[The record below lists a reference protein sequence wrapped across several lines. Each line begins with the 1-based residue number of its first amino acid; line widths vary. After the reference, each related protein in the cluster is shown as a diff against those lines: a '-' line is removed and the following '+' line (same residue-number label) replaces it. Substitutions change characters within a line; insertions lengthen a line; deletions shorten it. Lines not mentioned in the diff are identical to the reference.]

1 MAKRFTFED
10 LNFKA
15 DPHLASKYQ
24 TSFIRT
30 RLSFGEKYG
39 LSIVRLP
46 GKNTYEIGALVDGEL
61 TELPGIT
68 AEGDTVKA
76 GLTPDDVSGIILK
89 MQSIS
94 ASNPIEEDVSSWDT
108 IEETKEENV

>member
-10 LNFKA
+10 LNFKP
-15 DPHLASKYQ
+15 DEHIMRM
-24 TSFIRT
+24 IRT
-30 RLSFGEKYG
+30 KLSVGEKYG
-39 LSIVRLP
+39 LSIVQLP
-46 GKNTYEIGALVDGEL
+46 DSNTYEIGALVNGEL

-76 GLTPDDVSGIILK
+76 GLSPDDITGIILK

-94 ASNPIEEDVSSWDT
+94 ASDP
-108 IEETKEENV
+108 KEENV

>member
-46 GKNTYEIGALVDGEL
+46 GKNTYEIGALVNEEL

-68 AEGDTVKA
+68 DDGDTVKT
-76 GLTPDDVSGIILK
+76 GLTPDDVTGIILK

-94 ASNPIEEDVSSWDT
+94 ASDPIEEDVSSWDMV
-108 IEETKEENV
+108 EETKEENV

>member
-1 MAKRFTFED
+1 MSKRFTFAD
-10 LNFKA
+10 LNFKE
-15 DPHLASKYQ
+15 DPHLAEKYQ
-24 TSFIRT
+24 TTFIRT

-68 AEGDTVKA
+68 EDGDTVKA

-94 ASNPIEEDVSSWDT
+94 ASEPKEEDVLF
-108 IEETKEENV
+108 

>member
-1 MAKRFTFED
+1 MATRFTFED
-10 LNFKA
+10 LNFKE
-15 DPHLASKYQ
+15 DPHLAEKYQ
-24 TSFIRT
+24 TTFIRT

-68 AEGDTVKA
+68 AEGDTVKS
-76 GLTPDDVSGIILK
+76 GLSPDDVTGIILK

-94 ASNPIEEDVSSWDT
+94 ASNP
-108 IEETKEENV
+108 KEENV

>member
-10 LNFKA
+10 LNFKS
-15 DPHLASKYQ
+15 DEHILRM
-24 TSFIRT
+24 IRT
-30 RLSFGEKYG
+30 KLSFGENYG
-39 LSIVRLP
+39 LSIDQLP
-46 GKNTYEIGALVDGEL
+46 DSNTYEIGALVNGEL

-76 GLTPDDVSGIILK
+76 GLSPDDVTGIILK

-94 ASNPIEEDVSSWDT
+94 ASDP
-108 IEETKEENV
+108 KEENV